1 MTFTNKF
8 PMLFNSLWFSS
19 PRGLGLATIAG
30 LSMAIAPAAMAQ
42 LPEIPAE
49 ETSPTD
55 STDPVA
61 DDVRFSCQSVNGEYT
76 VMYHPQGEGQQYAW
90 ATPTALGGG
99 WTPERRCQEISRRLE
114 SYRPDGLLEL
124 GTDVENGYDVICV
137 TTQANNSC
145 RIVLT
150 VPPGQD
156 PRQTRDLVFE
166 NIVLADSGTTTDG
179 VTALTGSDGAEIVE
193 GLLGIEL
200 PDGLG
205 GRRSSQPSRQGTQS
219 NWIDLRPFLAPADGG
234 TGGQLQNFRGS
245 SPTPSSENPQLDPSR
260 F

>member
-1 MTFTNKF
+1 MLSKF
-8 PMLFNSLWFSS
+8 HVAHS
-19 PRGLGLATIAG
+19 PRWLAVAGAMGLTLA
-30 LSMAIAPAAMAQ
+30 LAPGAVAQ

-49 ETSPTD
+49 ETSPTEP
-55 STDPVA
+55 TEPVA

-76 VMYHPQGEGQQYAW
+76 VMYHPDGQDGQGYAW

-99 WTPERRCQEISRRLE
+99 WTPERRCSEISRRLE
-114 SYRPDGLLEL
+114 SYRPDGLSEL
-124 GTDVENGYDVICV
+124 GTNVENGYDVVCV
-137 TTQANNSC
+137 TTQENSSC

-166 NIVLADSGTTTDG
+166 NIVLADSGTSTDG
-179 VTALTGSDGAEIVE
+179 VTALTGSDGVEIVE

-200 PDGLG
+200 PEGLG
-205 GRRSSQPSRQGTQS
+205 GRRSSQPSRQRTSS
-219 NWIDLRPFLAPADGG
+219 NWIDLRPFLAPTDGG

-245 SPTPSSENPQLDPSR
+245 SPSPSPENPQLDPSR

>member
-1 MTFTNKF
+1 
-8 PMLFNSLWFSS
+8 MLSNFYLTHS
-19 PRGLGLATIAG
+19 PRWLAVAGAVGLAIA
-30 LSMAIAPAAMAQ
+30 MAPGAVAQ

-49 ETSPTD
+49 ETSPTEP
-55 STDPVA
+55 TDPVA
-61 DDVRFSCQSVNGEYT
+61 DDVRFSCRNVNGDVNGEYT
-76 VMYHPQGEGQQYAW
+76 VMYHPDGQGGQGYAW

-99 WTPERRCQEISRRLE
+99 WTPERRCNEISRRLE

-124 GTDVENGYDVICV
+124 GTNVENGYDVICV
-137 TTQANNSC
+137 TTQENSSC

-166 NIVLADSGTTTDG
+166 NIVLADSGTSTDG
-179 VTALTGSDGAEIVE
+179 VTALTGSDGVEIVE

-200 PDGLG
+200 PEGLG
-205 GRRSSQPSRQGTQS
+205 GRRPSQPSRQRTSS
-219 NWIDLRPFLAPADGG
+219 NWIDLRPFLAPTDGG

-245 SPTPSSENPQLDPSR
+245 SPSPSPENPQLDPSR